1 MSLEKI
7 VLDSGEVAGVKWEA
21 IGISPACGCEFV
33 ARFGSI
39 ERKGF
44 TVHPLMLLSPEKR
57 ERMALELVLLPVAGR
72 FSETAAATT
81 QQAVQLIE
89 GLADEADAAVAAA
102 KRLASRWTRTVAAI
116 RRAKDE
122 RLAAV

>member
-1 MSLEKI
+1 MTLEKI

-33 ARFGSI
+33 ARFDSI
-39 ERKGF
+39 ERHGF
-44 TVHPLMLLSPEKR
+44 TLHPLQLLSPEKR
-57 ERMALELVLLPVAGR
+57 ERMALELVLAPVAGR
-72 FSETAAATT
+72 FSETAAGTV

-116 RRAKDE
+116 RRANDD
-122 RLAAV
+122 RLAAI